1 MGQGF
6 RFLEHISDVYI
17 EAYGGSL
24 EEAFSQAALALYNT
38 ISSTDNVDCRTE
50 RDVNIEGEDLE
61 ALLVEWLQYL
71 IALFDIDGF
80 IARDVEV
87 MSIEKIGDHYTLS
100 AKLCGEQFDPKR
112 HRSGVHVKAATYWR
126 MEILEKNGEVI
137 LRFVL
142 DI

>member
-1 MGQGF
+1 MVQGF

-17 EAYGGSL
+17 EAYGGSF

-38 ISSTDNVDCRTE
+38 ISSTEKVDCRIE
-50 RDVNIEGEDLE
+50 KDVYVVGEDLE

-71 IALFDIDGF
+71 VALFDIEGF
-80 IARDVEV
+80 IASKVHV
-87 MSIEKIGDHYTLS
+87 SSIERAGDHYTLS

-126 MEILEKNGEVI
+126 MEIFEKDGEVI